1 MTAKEFH
8 VQNIIPA
15 RLKLQDLEKQY
26 RELYRKE
33 CGEKVGERAHCGNCA
48 FSCVISTTDHN
59 ECMGGK
65 CTCCNDWCFR
75 WVPENKVSK
84 CLREK
89 HHYDNSLYERL
100 AAIFDD
106 DFLTK
111 CCEDQKAN
119 IVLEMLQ
126 VMERFDET

>member
-15 RLKLQDLEKQY
+15 RLKLQDLERQY

-33 CGEKVGERAHCGNCA
+33 CGEKIGDRARCCNCA
-48 FSCVISTTDHN
+48 YSCVILTSDHN

-75 WVPENKVSK
+75 WTPENKVSK
-84 CLREK
+84 QLREK
-89 HHYDNSLYERL
+89 HHYDNLLYARL
-100 AAIFDD
+100 ASIFDD
-106 DFLTK
+106 DFLTE
-111 CCEDQKAN
+111 CCTDQKAD

-126 VMERFDET
+126 IMERFDET